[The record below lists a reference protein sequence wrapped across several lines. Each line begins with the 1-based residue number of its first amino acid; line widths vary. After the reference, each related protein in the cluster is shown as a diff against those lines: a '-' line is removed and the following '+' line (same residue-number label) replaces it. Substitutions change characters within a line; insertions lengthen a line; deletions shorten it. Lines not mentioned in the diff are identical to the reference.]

1 MPDKRTHRGKH
12 PEDDRLF
19 APSSR
24 PAITQ
29 AAAELNWLLSRGYAE
44 KSALKLVG
52 DRHNLEQRQRLAV
65 MRCTC
70 SDDQLKSRRQKQVP
84 PGSLSNK
91 PLLLDGYNVITT
103 IETALAGGVVLIA
116 RDGSIRDITGVHG
129 TFRKVHESIPAI
141 NLIVQYSIHIGVAQC
156 CWYLDKPVS
165 NSGRL
170 RSMILDIA
178 SKNNCDCNVELVNNP
193 DDILALAEN
202 VVATS
207 DSVILDKCTNWLN
220 LSAQTIE
227 KSVPHTNLCRFW
239 GSGSLPRQ

>member
-19 APSSR
+19 DPSCQ

-52 DRHNLEQRQRLAV
+52 DRHNLTQRQRLAV

-70 SDDQLKSRRQKQVP
+70 SDDQLKSRRQKQVQP
-84 PGSLSNK
+84 ASLSGK
-91 PLLLDGYNVITT
+91 SLMLDGYNVITT

-116 RDGSIRDITGVHG
+116 RDGSIRDIAGVHG
-129 TFRKVHESIPAI
+129 TYRKVHESIPAI
-141 NLIVQYSIHIGVAQC
+141 NLILQYTIQIGISQC
-156 CWYLDKPVS
+156 QWYLDKPVS

-170 RSMILDIA
+170 KNMILEIA
-178 SKNNCDCNVELVNNP
+178 SQSNCNCHVDVVNNP
-193 DDILALAEN
+193 DDILADADN

-207 DSVILDKCTNWLN
+207 DSVILDKCKNWLN
-220 LSAQTIE
+220 LSAQIIE
-227 KSVPHTNLCRFW
+227 QSIPDAFLVDLCKE
-239 GSGSLPRQ
+239 PPA